1 MIITTANCYV
11 KKQSYSDYAPL
22 LPRMRWFATKTVY
35 IVTVKNI
42 DMCKGMMT
50 CDNFASRRAK
60 SPKSFNLETFYNNF
74 LIAVVTS

>member
-42 DMCKGMMT
+42 DMCKGIT
-50 CDNFASRRAK
+50 NFYDDMWQLCITQGQISK
-60 SPKSFNLETFYNNF
+60 IF
-74 LIAVVTS
+74 